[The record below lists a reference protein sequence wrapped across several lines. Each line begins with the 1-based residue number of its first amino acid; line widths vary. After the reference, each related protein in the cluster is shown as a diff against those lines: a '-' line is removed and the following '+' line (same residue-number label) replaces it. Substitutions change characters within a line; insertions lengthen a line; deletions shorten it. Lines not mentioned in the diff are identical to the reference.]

1 MCVLVNECAKIYT
14 LYYDFV
20 PDVNVNIIKRA
31 LNLHRELRFMPF
43 LPDLAWEKTI
53 SAKIINR
60 EIKVHVYAKRQTSD
74 STWEYLR
81 IENKQI
87 KTVQNHSYV
96 YNGLETSYFFLSW
109 SNKQYTTIKG
119 KTWSRG
125 TNLRLPF
132 CVNVNLNL
140 SNKKQTPFKGVTAIM
155 CDWTWYGA
163 CLVGLGVV

>member
-1 MCVLVNECAKIYT
+1 MRVGKWMCQNIYI
-14 LYYDFV
+14 V
-20 PDVNVNIIKRA
+20 
-31 LNLHRELRFMPF
+31 LRFRPRCQCRYYKKGSKLAQRAEIYAL

-74 STWEYLR
+74 STWEFLR

-125 TNLRLPF
+125 TNSRLPF

-140 SNKKQTPFKGVTAIM
+140 SNKKQRPFKGVTAIM
-155 CDWTWYGA
+155 YVIELDMVGA
-163 CLVGLGVV
+163 